1 MNMNA
6 QEFFTETIFHH
17 IKYLKSLR
25 GNSPNQLVCILL
37 TYESDKGIHVYSIAT
52 DDQSPINAIKPIVY
66 KVQPEFYIVF
76 SEGWSILNTD
86 LEKLESDLK
95 HGDIE
100 KMKKRKEVLNCYGQ
114 SKDGKY
120 KVSKMFEIKRN
131 KKQDVIDLI
140 EYEGQ
145 IVSDKLP

>member
-1 MNMNA
+1 MNA
-6 QEFFTETIFHH
+6 QEFFNDTIKNHM
-17 IKYLKSLR
+17 KYLKSLR
-25 GNSPNQLVCILL
+25 DNSPNQLVCILI
-37 TYESDKGIHVYSIAT
+37 TYESDKGLHIYSIQT

-66 KVQPEFYIVF
+66 RVQPEFYIVF
-76 SEGWSILNTD
+76 SEGWSISNRD
-86 LEKLESDLK
+86 LEKPHSDLK

-120 KVSKMFEIKRN
+120 KVSKMFEIKRKN
-131 KKQDVIDLI
+131 NQDIIDLI
-140 EYEGQ
+140 EYEGK